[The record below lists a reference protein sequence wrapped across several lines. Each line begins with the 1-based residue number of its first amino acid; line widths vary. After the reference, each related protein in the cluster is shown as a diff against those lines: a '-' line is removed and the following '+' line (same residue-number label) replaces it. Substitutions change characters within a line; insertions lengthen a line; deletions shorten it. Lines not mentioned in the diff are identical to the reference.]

1 MNNDTLWY
9 KTPAKKW
16 LEYLPVGNGHIG
28 CMVSGDPF
36 CNTLSLN
43 DDTLWSGYPRDYH
56 KADFSQQIQAVRRL
70 LLNNERAQAE
80 EIVETQL
87 TNRFTQAYLPLGDLM
102 IQSSKGILSGYS
114 RSLDMASGIIHADY
128 LKNTARIQNET
139 YVSYPDDVLI
149 HTIESDA
156 PDAYEIRMTCVLKH
170 AISYD
175 GAGLTMMVAA
185 PSDLII
191 GDVGNFYSDANRLTY
206 DEPERGIRACVRA
219 MLLTDGTVHA
229 LADHIEIIDARRIS
243 LVLCSA
249 TSFAKGEAYLAY
261 CEETVRAVAKT
272 DLDKI
277 REAHTLDH
285 AALYGRVRLDLGE
298 EQADT
303 SCEERLFRMR
313 GGEANGSDISLLYQ
327 YGRYLLIASS
337 RCGTQAANLQGI
349 WNHDPI
355 PPWWSGYTLN
365 INLQMNYWLADRTN
379 LSDCFEPLV
388 SYTRRL
394 CEAGKRTARENY
406 GAEGSVAHHQSDLWA
421 HSTPVGYDREQI
433 PLAARWMMWNM
444 PLPWLCLQLYDHYA
458 YSKDEHFLSEELY
471 PIMKSAA
478 DFIKSTFSRVDGRL
492 CNVPSTSP
500 ENMYRDE
507 TGRALAI
514 CTMSAMDIGLSKEFA
529 LTYAD
534 VCTQLGKCEDAA
546 FCENFSQEVK
556 EYSVLKNGS
565 LSEWDGEY
573 EQTEPGHRHFSVLF
587 GIYPGCTLIGSPFEP
602 AARKA
607 LSLRLENGSGQT
619 GWSAVWA
626 ALLLARLS
634 EGNAAHDILQ
644 KLLRE
649 NIHENLFGAHPPE
662 LFQIDANFGFTAAVS
677 ELLIQEIGGIV
688 RILPALPDAMP
699 QGTLAGV
706 QIHGGHIV
714 SFGWRDCKIVW
725 LEILAAR
732 DDVITLAIKD
742 VSGEGEDAP
751 TSGECNCISLRKGE
765 TYRLSCENET
775 YFRT

>member
-9 KTPAKKW
+9 KTPATKW
-16 LEYLPVGNGHIG
+16 LEYLPAGNGHIG

-36 CNTLSLN
+36 YNVLSLN

-56 KADFSQQIQAVRRL
+56 KADFSQDMQAVRRL

-80 EIVETQL
+80 EIVETRL
-87 TNRFTQAYLPLGDLM
+87 TNRFTQAYLPLGDLI
-102 IQSSKGILSGYS
+102 IQSSKGILSGYT
-114 RSLDMASGIIHADY
+114 RSLDMASGIIRAVYQKH
-128 LKNTARIQNET
+128 TARIQNET
-139 YVSYPDDVLI
+139 YVSYPDDVLV
-149 HTIESDA
+149 HTIESSDS
-156 PDAYEIRMTCVLKH
+156 PDVYEISMSCALRH
-170 AISYD
+170 EIAYD
-175 GAGLTMMVAA
+175 SEGLTMLVTA

-191 GDVGNFYSDANRLTY
+191 GDVGNFYSDANRLAY
-206 DEPERGIRACVRA
+206 DEPDRAMCAAVRV
-219 MLLTDGTVHA
+219 MLLTDGVVRA
-229 LADHIEIIDARRIS
+229 KADHIEITDALRIA

-249 TSFAKGEAYLAY
+249 TSFAKGDAYLAY
-261 CEETVRAVAKT
+261 CEETARAAARG

-277 REAHTLDH
+277 RETHTRDH
-285 AALYGRVRLDLGE
+285 AALYGRVRLDLGGE
-298 EQADT
+298 PDYNA
-303 SCEERLFRMR
+303 CEERLTRMR
-313 GGEANGSDISLLYQ
+313 RGEANNSDISLLYQ

-388 SYTRRL
+388 SYTKRL

-458 YSKDEHFLSEELY
+458 YCKDERFLSEELY
-471 PIMKSAA
+471 PIMKSTA
-478 DFIKSTFSRVDGRL
+478 DFIRSTFSRVDGRL

-507 TGRALAI
+507 TGHALAI

-529 LTYAD
+529 LAYAN
-534 VCTQLGKCEDAA
+534 VCNQLGKGEDAVYWA
-546 FCENFSQEVK
+546 EFSQEVK
-556 EYSVLKNGS
+556 EYSVLRNGS
-565 LSEWDGEY
+565 LREWDGEY
-573 EQTEPGHRHFSVLF
+573 KQTEPGHRHFSMLF
-587 GIYPGCTLIGSPFEP
+587 GIYPGSTLIGSPFEA

-607 LSLRLENGSGQT
+607 LALRLENGSGQT

-626 ALLLARLS
+626 ALLLARFG
-634 EGNAAHDILQ
+634 EGNASHDILQ

-662 LFQIDANFGFTAAVS
+662 LFQIDANFGFTAAIS
-677 ELLIQEIGGIV
+677 ELLIQEIGGVV
-688 RILPALPDAMP
+688 RILPTLPDAMP
-699 QGTLAGV
+699 QGTLTGV

-714 SFGWRDCKIVW
+714 SFGWRDCQIVW
-725 LEILAAR
+725 LEIFAAR
-732 DDVITLAIKD
+732 DDVLTLAIKGG
-742 VSGEGEDAP
+742 SGACEEA
-751 TSGECNCISLRKGE
+751 SISCESKRISLRKGE
-765 TYRLSCENET
+765 TYRLACEN
-775 YFRT
+775 